1 MKACTCSAAVQPS
14 TVASMMPTT
23 WTTAAVVDACVRL
36 GVTPRVAPP
45 GLTPLDAGMR
55 AQGRVLPVRHFGS
68 VDVFLEALNRASA
81 GDVLV
86 IDNAGLLDEGCIG
99 DLIVLETRNAGVSGI
114 VVWGAHRDSA
124 ELRRIGLPVFSYST
138 VPNGPLRTRPRTA
151 DALDVAHVGAISVA
165 RSDLVF
171 ADDDG
176 AVFVGEGE
184 LADVLRE
191 AEAIIA
197 MERRQVELARQGTG
211 LREQFGFEDYLA
223 RRAANPAYTFR
234 EHLRQRGNAV
244 EE

>member
-1 MKACTCSAAVQPS
+1 MI
-14 TVASMMPTT
+14 PTT

-36 GVTPRVAPP
+36 GVAPRVAPP
-45 GLTPLDAGMR
+45 GLTPLEPGMR
-55 AQGRVLPVRHFGS
+55 AQGRALPARHFGS

-99 DLIVLETRNAGVSGI
+99 DLVVLETKHAGVSGI

-151 DALDVAHVGAISVA
+151 DALDKAQVGAVSVT
-165 RSDLVF
+165 RDDLVF

-176 AVFVGEGE
+176 AVFVSARE
-184 LADVLRE
+184 LPHVLRE
-191 AEAIIA
+191 AEAIMTI
-197 MERRQVELARQGTG
+197 ERQQVQLAKGGTG
-211 LREQFGFEDYLA
+211 LREQFRFDEYLV
-223 RRAANPAYTFR
+223 RRAADPSYTFR
-234 EHLRQRGNAV
+234 EHLRQGGNAV

>member
-1 MKACTCSAAVQPS
+1 
-14 TVASMMPTT
+14 
-23 WTTAAVVDACVRL
+23 
-36 GVTPRVAPP
+36 
-45 GLTPLDAGMR
+45 MR
-55 AQGRVLPVRHFGS
+55 AQGRVLPARHFGS
-68 VDVFLEALNRASA
+68 VDVFLEALNGASA

-99 DLIVLETRNAGVSGI
+99 DLIVLESKNAGVTGI

-151 DALDVAHVGAISVA
+151 DALDAAHIGSLSVT
-165 RSDLVF
+165 RDDVVF

-176 AVFVGEGE
+176 AVFVSARE
-184 LADVLRE
+184 LSEVLRD
-191 AEAIIA
+191 AEAIMA
-197 MERRQVELARQGTG
+197 MERRQVQLANQGSG
-211 LREQFGFEDYLA
+211 LREQFAFDDYLA
-223 RRAANPAYTFR
+223 RRAADPSYTFR

>member
-1 MKACTCSAAVQPS
+1 
-14 TVASMMPTT
+14 
-23 WTTAAVVDACVRL
+23 
-36 GVTPRVAPP
+36 
-45 GLTPLDAGMR
+45 MR

>member
-1 MKACTCSAAVQPS
+1 
-14 TVASMMPTT
+14 
-23 WTTAAVVDACVRL
+23 
-36 GVTPRVAPP
+36 
-45 GLTPLDAGMR
+45 MR
-55 AQGRVLPVRHFGS
+55 AQGRVLPARHFGS
-68 VDVFLEALNRASA
+68 VDVFLEALNGASA

-99 DLIVLETRNAGVSGI
+99 DLIVLETKNAGVAGI

-151 DALDVAHVGAISVA
+151 DALDVAHVGSIAVT
-165 RSDLVF
+165 RDDLVF

-176 AVFVGEGE
+176 AVFVSSGE
-184 LADVLRE
+184 LPEVLRD

-197 MERRQVELARQGTG
+197 MERRQVQLANEGTG
-211 LREQFGFEDYLA
+211 LREQFGFDDYLS
-223 RRAANPAYTFR
+223 RRAADPGYTFR
-234 EHLRQRGNAV
+234 DHLRQRGNAV

>member
-1 MKACTCSAAVQPS
+1 MKRCTCSRAAGVS
-14 TVASMMPTT
+14 TVACMIPTT

-36 GVTPRVAPP
+36 GVQPRVAPA
-45 GLTPLDAGMR
+45 GLTPIEAGMR
-55 AQGRVLPVRHFGS
+55 VHGRVRPARHVGS
-68 VDVFLEALNRASA
+68 VDVFLEALNGAHA

-99 DLIVLETRNAGVSGI
+99 DLIVLETKNAGVAGI

-138 VPNGPLRTRPRTA
+138 VPNGPLRMRPRPA
-151 DALDVAHVGAISVA
+151 DALETAHVGALSVSRA
-165 RSDLVF
+165 DLVF

-176 AVFVGEGE
+176 AVFVAERQVPE
-184 LADVLRE
+184 VLRE
-191 AEAIIA
+191 AESIIA
-197 MERRQVELARQGTG
+197 MERRQVDLVNGGTG
-211 LREQFGFEDYLA
+211 LRDQFGFDDYLA
-223 RRAANPAYTFR
+223 RRAADSSYTFR

>member
-1 MKACTCSAAVQPS
+1 
-14 TVASMMPTT
+14 
-23 WTTAAVVDACVRL
+23 VDACVRL

-45 GLTPLDAGMR
+45 GLTPLQPGMR
-55 AQGRVLPVRHFGS
+55 VQGRVLPARHFGS

-86 IDNAGLLDEGCIG
+86 IDNAGLLEEGCIG
-99 DLIVLETRNAGVSGI
+99 DLVVLETKNAGVSGI

-124 ELRRIGLPVFSYST
+124 ELQRIGLPVFSYGA

-151 DALDVAHVGAISVA
+151 DALDRAQVGAVSVT
-165 RSDLVF
+165 RDDLVF

-176 AVFVGEGE
+176 VVFVSARG
-184 LADVLRE
+184 LPQVLRD
-191 AEAIIA
+191 AEAIMSI
-197 MERRQVELARQGTG
+197 ERQQAQLAKQGTS
-211 LREQFGFEDYLA
+211 LREQFGFDDYLA
-223 RRAANPAYTFR
+223 RRAADPAYTFR